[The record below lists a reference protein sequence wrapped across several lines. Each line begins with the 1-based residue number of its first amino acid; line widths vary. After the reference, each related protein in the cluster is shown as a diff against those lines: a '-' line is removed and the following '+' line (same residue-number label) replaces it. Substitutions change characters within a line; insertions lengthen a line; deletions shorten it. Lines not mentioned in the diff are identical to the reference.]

1 MPKRYVPW
9 IVIVA
14 CLTSWLGSQSVR
26 GQDPAAA
33 TPAIASAVGRWQIFR
48 ADLAQTASMV
58 GANQQRS
65 QFSTILIDTVTGDSW
80 ILWPSDVGGK
90 QTYVW
95 SPIAR
100 SQPNQAAAAFPA
112 QPIVPPAG
120 K

>member
-9 IVIVA
+9 VVIVA
-14 CLTSWLGSQSVR
+14 CLTSWLGSNVH
-26 GQDPAAA
+26 GQDPVAASQA
-33 TPAIASAVGRWQIFR
+33 VVSAVGRWQIFR

-80 ILWPSDVGGK
+80 MLWPSDVGGK

-95 SPIAR
+95 TPIAR
-100 SQPNQAAAAFPA
+100 ALPNQAAAAFPA